1 MGRELVG
8 WLRVVW
14 IGSRLGESQ
23 SIRDGPWSYRCQE
36 NYLDAWLMR
45 QCVVES
51 MVMGWVLF
59 DVSRGMLRSPKTRL
73 EGRIGVSAISVIE
86 MRFPVTIIVTISTLK
101 FHTKTAIKI
110 RIYMFTETLQVCDP
124 ENNSFCQ
131 RIIDFMGLITM
142 RP

>member
-1 MGRELVG
+1 
-8 WLRVVW
+8 
-14 IGSRLGESQ
+14 
-23 SIRDGPWSYRCQE
+23 
-36 NYLDAWLMR
+36 MR